1 MLRTKMESMFCAVDQ
16 MMNDMFKA
24 SGIDILDAIGGMD
37 DETAAM
43 VIPACKMYTE
53 AKELSLET
61 ADMMDEQKL
70 RMEQLLKMNEELIKQ
85 TMNLREEQRL
95 LINKIEKMEQAHTC
109 KCSKTDADKEK
120 K

>member
-1 MLRTKMESMFCAVDQ
+1 MLRTKMESMFGAVDQ

-24 SGIDILDAIGGMD
+24 SGIGILDSIGGMD

-53 AKELSLET
+53 AKKLSLEK

-70 RMEQLLKMNEELIKQ
+70 RMEQLLKMNEE
-85 TMNLREEQRL
+85 LREEQRL

-109 KCSKTDADKEK
+109 KCGKIYADKEK